1 MNKKQQI
8 QMIKPAVI
16 LSAAMDM
23 DISDGITDAA
33 GDIVDE
39 LYQLPGVKNTTLVS
53 DIASKF
59 ENNVTNDK
67 TAVAQLLLETLKD
80 TRLAGTKFNKLFFM
94 LGKVTEWDVRKQD
107 LHNKTESLIRNNY
120 NEYKEKVK

>member
-1 MNKKQQI
+1 
-8 QMIKPAVI
+8 MIKPAVL
-16 LSAAMDM
+16 LSVAMDL
-23 DISDGITDAA
+23 DISDEINKAA

-39 LYQLPGVKNTTLVS
+39 LYDLPGVKNNTLIH
-53 DIASKF
+53 DIANKF
-59 ENNVTNDK
+59 EKNVTNDK
-67 TAVAQLLLETLKD
+67 TAVAQLLLETIKD

-94 LGKVTEWDVRKQD
+94 LGKVAEWDVRKQD

>member
-8 QMIKPAVI
+8 QMIKPAVL
-16 LSAAMDM
+16 LSVAMDL
-23 DISDGITDAA
+23 DISDEINEAA

-39 LYQLPGVKNTTLVS
+39 LYQLPGVKNNTLIH

-67 TAVAQLLLETLKD
+67 TAVAQLLLETIKD

-94 LGKVTEWDVRKQD
+94 LGKVTEWGVRKQD

-120 NEYKEKVK
+120 NEYKEKV